1 MYRDSS
7 QGLFRENYYKEIKGF
22 IYFVLSYKKNISGGE
37 IKCPY
42 VKCKNKKFHQTEVM
56 MMHLLKKGF
65 VEKYLKRF
73 AHEEPCVPYK
83 TMLERMIDSTSS
95 SSNIHGV
102 IYDNSNYYRSM
113 VMDAMRMTNGYS
125 GEGSLVYK

>member
-37 IKCPY
+37 INCSC
-42 VKCKNKKFHQTEVM
+42 VECKNKKFHQTEVM
-56 MMHLLKKGF
+56 VMHLLKKEF

-83 TMLERMIDSTSS
+83 TILERMIDSTSS
-95 SSNIHGV
+95 SSNIHEV
-102 IYDNSNYYRSM
+102 LYDNSNYYRSM
-113 VMDAMRMTNGYS
+113 VMDTMRINNGYL
-125 GEGSLVYK
+125 GEGSRVYK